1 MKSPIYYAIFI
12 DDISKITLL
21 NAFKY
26 LIPENWKQYGN
37 HLTISFG
44 KAKTET
50 VQNYITN
57 FIGHKV
63 SFYIDSFGKSDKAI
77 AVKTSADVKSSIEF
91 ETGGKFLEFWTTVIR
106 WIEGDTTNN
115 NMVESVKAIDDT
127 KHTKYSKKAKPVLSD
142 SKKVKNKPKL
152 KTKIK

>member
-1 MKSPIYYAIFI
+1 MKYLFVFDKERLTTYLITTFLGKQ
-12 DDISKITLL
+12 ISK
-21 NAFKY
+21 K
-26 LIPENWKQYGN
+26 E
-37 HLTISFG
+37 ISNVPFSLCYVKG
-44 KAKTET
+44 ALAM
-50 VQNYITN
+50 V
-57 FIGHKV
+57 G
-63 SFYIDSFGKSDKAI
+63 
-77 AVKTSADVKSSIEF
+77 KTSADVKSSIEF
-91 ETGGKFLEFWTTVIR
+91 ENGGKFLEFWTTVIR